1 MASAFTIEGAGFG
14 RSQRRKRRK
23 SDDKPLAEGHCKRV
37 PHGETGHTIETCRLR
52 NRNGRP
58 VLKFTKG
65 SVR

>member
-14 RSQRRKRRK
+14 RSQRRSSGRT
-23 SDDKPLAEGHCKRV
+23 LGEGQCKRV
-37 PHGETGHTIETCRLR
+37 PHGKTGHTIETCRLR